1 MPQGNLPEEE
11 VLPKQFRI
19 LDTSYLEY
27 FCFVGFLYPGAHDP
41 AVAVMKTK
49 ACFKRRATAVLSGLD
64 HRRTGRGGEGGCSPP
79 KFWATQVFWA
89 ARENLGKASF

>member
-11 VLPKQFRI
+11 VLPKQIRI

-27 FCFVGFLYPGAHDP
+27 FCFVGFLYPGPHDP

-49 ACFKRRATAVLSGLD
+49 ACFKRRATAVVSGLD
-64 HRRTGRGGEGGCSPP
+64 CSS
-79 KFWATQVFWA
+79 TA
-89 ARENLGKASF
+89 ARY

>member
-27 FCFVGFLYPGAHDP
+27 FCFVGCLYPGAHDP

-64 HRRTGRGGEGGCSPP
+64 CSS
-79 KFWATQVFWA
+79 TA
-89 ARENLGKASF
+89 ARLGFRRRV